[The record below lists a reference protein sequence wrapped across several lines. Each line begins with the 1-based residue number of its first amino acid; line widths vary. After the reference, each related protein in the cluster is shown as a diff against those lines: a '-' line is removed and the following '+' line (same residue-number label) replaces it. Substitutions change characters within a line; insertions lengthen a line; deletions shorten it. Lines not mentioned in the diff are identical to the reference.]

1 MQCSIRRQNNEG
13 ELYHQ
18 ASINLKGWGG
28 VLTIPPQTEGSVY
41 IDYFNFCV
49 CRQKWIV
56 VHRLQNAVRSTL
68 DTRSILYK
76 LTAECRIWNPLS
88 QHQGSWTRDQ
98 KISSNIDKGWKVSVT
113 RYFSFIFNDHHCL
126 VGIIVYICMH
136 ILSLFCVK
144 DDVHDIRYILMHSKV
159 LEYLFLGFLRCK
171 LW

>member
-1 MQCSIRRQNNEG
+1 MRYTCTRDRIVKVYFESIMQCSIRRQNNEG
-13 ELYHQ
+13 ELYHH

-98 KISSNIDKGWKVSVT
+98 KISSNQTIFLVHFQWPPLSCRHYCIYMYAYTLSVLCQRWCT
-113 RYFSFIFNDHHCL
+113 WY
-126 VGIIVYICMH
+126 
-136 ILSLFCVK
+136 
-144 DDVHDIRYILMHSKV
+144 
-159 LEYLFLGFLRCK
+159 
-171 LW
+171 